1 MAGGVDDASV
11 SHDEVTLALA
21 KIEAAEHFHGMKELY
36 DDMRSRP
43 LRMKVLPLDHLLPK
57 DATVKVVHFVRHG
70 QGFHNLMADL
80 YHGAGR
86 NWTQFTQSQDNPY
99 VMPEVMDA
107 PLTDKGRQQA
117 AALQE
122 TVRGMDAQPE
132 LIVLS
137 PNCRAL
143 QTGVIVFD
151 HLREKNV
158 PFIAHEMV
166 REENGVHV
174 CDKRRPVRLSSREF
188 PMVDFS
194 LLEDDED
201 TIFRDDRREN
211 KMEIGER
218 IYAFF
223 EFLHARKEK
232 HVGVASHSG
241 WLMTVFNGVCECDD
255 PSLKEWFQ
263 TGEMRSVQVVFE
275 IS

>member
-1 MAGGVDDASV
+1 MAGGAESCI

-21 KIEAAEHFHGMKELY
+21 KIEAAEHFHGMQELY
-36 DDMRSRP
+36 DEMRLRP
-43 LRMKVLPLDHLLPK
+43 LRIKVFPLDHQLPG
-57 DATVKVVHFVRHG
+57 DSNVKVVHFVRHG

-86 NWTQFTQSQDNPY
+86 KWTQYTHSEDNPY
-99 VMPEVMDA
+99 IMPEITDA

-122 TVRGMDAQPE
+122 TVRGLDDQPE
-132 LIVLS
+132 LVVLS

-151 HLREKNV
+151 HLREKNI

-218 IYAFF
+218 IYKFF
-223 EFLHARKEK
+223 EFLHTREEK

-241 WLMTVFNGVCECDD
+241 WLMTVFNGVCECNDQ
-255 PSLKEWFQ
+255 SLKEWFQ

-275 IS
+275 ND